1 MENKF
6 LFYQAVSA
14 LPDGLSLSDYQWKF
28 YSDNAGKEILTVTLT
43 DVEDG
48 QTLVYDATAGQ
59 WVNGAGGGGGTGV
72 TVTVGT
78 VEPTDPETG
87 DIWFDTTDDTLYLF
101 DGTVFAASVGPVG
114 PKGDTGDTGPPGPT
128 GPTGVVAA
136 TLPITYDSL
145 TETVGFDGS
154 AVGNLTEVD
163 YIDFDTAAAHD
174 PEEGEI
180 SWDADFDTLVV
191 GMPDAVNIRVGQ
203 MHGIRVKN
211 SSGLTAISKG
221 TPVMFAGAAG
231 DTVTVTPAISNG
243 SYSPNL
249 LVGITDQDIDAD
261 DFGFVTQ
268 FGVVDHIKTDYA
280 GWALGDLL
288 YIDPSNPGVL
298 TKTEPT
304 APAWRRP
311 LAAVTRV
318 HQNSGRIIVRA
329 LPSTHLYDLD
339 DVTITSAANNDFLVH
354 DGTGWV
360 NQNGVTWGQIAG
372 V

>member
-14 LPDGLSLSDYQWKF
+14 LPEGLSLSDYEWKF
-28 YSDNAGKEILTVTLT
+28 YSDNAGKQILTVTLT

-48 QTLVYDATAGQ
+48 QTLVYDEASGQ
-59 WVNGAGGGGGTGV
+59 WVNGAGGAGTGV

-78 VEPTDPETG
+78 VEPTDPATG

-114 PKGDTGDTGPPGPT
+114 PKGDTGDTGPAGPP

-136 TLPITYDSL
+136 TLPITYDSG
-145 TETVGFDGS
+145 TQTVGFDGS

-163 YIDFDTAAAHD
+163 YIDFDTTADHD

-191 GMPDAVNIRVGQ
+191 GLPDDVNLRVGQ
-203 MHGIRVKN
+203 MHGIRAKN
-211 SSGLTAISKG
+211 ASGTTAIEKG
-221 TPVMFAGAAG
+221 KPVMFAGAAG

-243 SYSPNL
+243 TYEPNL
-249 LVGITDQDIDAD
+249 MLGVTDQEIAAE

-268 FGVVDHIKTDYA
+268 FGFVDHIKTDYT
-280 GWALGDLL
+280 GWQLGSLL
-288 YIDPSNPGVL
+288 YIDPANPGEL
-298 TKTEPT
+298 THIEPT

-311 LAAVTRV
+311 IAAVTRL
-318 HQNSGRIIVRA
+318 HQNTGRIFVRA
-329 LPSTHLYDLD
+329 LPSTHIYDID
-339 DVTITSAANNDFLVH
+339 DVTITSAANNDFLVY
-354 DGTGWV
+354 DGTEWV
-360 NQNGVTWGQIAG
+360 NQNGLTWGQIAG

>member
-14 LPDGLSLSDYQWKF
+14 LPEGLSLSDYEWKF
-28 YSDNAGKEILTVTLT
+28 YSDNAGKQILTVTLT

-48 QTLVYDATAGQ
+48 QTLVYDADAGQ
-59 WVNGAGGGGGTGV
+59 WVNGAGGGGTGV

-78 VEPTDPETG
+78 VEPTDPATG

-114 PKGDTGDTGPPGPT
+114 PKGDTGDTGPAGPP

-136 TLPITYDSL
+136 TLPITYDSG
-145 TETVGFDGS
+145 TQTVGFDGS

-191 GMPDAVNIRVGQ
+191 GLPDAVNLRVGQ

-211 SSGLTAISKG
+211 SSGSTPIAKG
-221 TPVMFAGAAG
+221 TPVMFAGATG
-231 DTVTVTPAISNG
+231 DTVTVTPAVSNG
-243 SYSPNL
+243 SYEPDL
-249 LVGITDQDIDAD
+249 LVGITYQEIDAD
-261 DFGFVTQ
+261 GFGFVMQ
-268 FGVVDHIKTDYA
+268 FGAVDHIKTDYA

-288 YIDPSNPGVL
+288 YIDASSPGVL
-298 TKTEPT
+298 TKTQPV

-311 LAAVTRV
+311 IAAVTRV
-318 HQNSGRIIVRA
+318 DANSGRIVVRA
-329 LPSTHLYDLD
+329 LPSTHIHDID
-339 DVTITSAANNDFLVH
+339 DVTITSAANNDFLVY
-354 DGTGWV
+354 DGTEWV
-360 NQNGVTWGQIAG
+360 NQNGLTWGQVAG
-372 V
+372 I

>member
-14 LPDGLSLSDYQWKF
+14 LPEGLSLSDYEWNF
-28 YSDNAGKEILTVTLT
+28 YKDNAGKQILTVTLT

-48 QTLVYDATAGQ
+48 QTLVYDEASGQ
-59 WVNGAGGGGGTGV
+59 WVNGAGGGGTGV

-78 VEPTDPETG
+78 VEPTAPATG

-114 PKGDTGDTGPPGPT
+114 PKGDTGDTGPAGPE

-136 TLPITYDSL
+136 TLPITYDSG
-145 TETVGFDGS
+145 TKTVGFDGS

-180 SWDADFDTLVV
+180 SWDADFDTMVV
-191 GMPDAVNIRVGQ
+191 GLPGAVNLRTGLQ
-203 MHGIRVKN
+203 HGFRVKN
-211 SSGLTAISKG
+211 ASGTTAIGKG
-221 TPVMFAGAAG
+221 KVVMFAGAAG
-231 DTVTVTPAISNG
+231 DTVTVTPASSNG
-243 SYSPNL
+243 SYDNNYI
-249 LVGITDQDIDAD
+249 VGITYQEIAAD
-261 DFGFVTQ
+261 DFGFVMQ
-268 FGVVDHIKTDYA
+268 FGFVDHIKTDYA

-288 YIDPSNPGVL
+288 YSDASNPGEL
-298 TKTEPT
+298 TKTQPA

-311 LAAVTRV
+311 IAAVTRV
-318 HQNSGRIIVRA
+318 DANSGRIIVRA
-329 LPSTHLYDLD
+329 LPSNHMHDMD
-339 DVTITSAANNDFLVH
+339 DVSITSAANNDFLVY
-354 DGTGWV
+354 DGTEWV